1 MIQSKKKKITRGY
14 TSNRYQNMSLY
25 MSLTNFIQNKIES
38 SPDAKVCTDD
48 DEDDD
53 SEEDMK

>member
-1 MIQSKKKKITRGY
+1 
-14 TSNRYQNMSLY
+14 MSLY
-25 MSLTNFIQNKIES
+25 MSLNNFIQYKIES